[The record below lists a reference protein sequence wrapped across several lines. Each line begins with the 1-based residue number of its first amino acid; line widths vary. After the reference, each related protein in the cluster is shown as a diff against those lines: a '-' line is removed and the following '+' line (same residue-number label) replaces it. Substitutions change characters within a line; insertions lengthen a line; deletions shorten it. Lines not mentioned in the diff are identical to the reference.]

1 MSQVIIVQSG
11 LKIANNLCDI
21 LEKRDITV
29 IKAGT
34 RSTKPD
40 FLGIDLVGYNA
51 ETMVCSDFFEKEI
64 GGSSKL
70 VAAARQAKLSKV
82 IIIGIDSSV
91 NGIDI
96 KDELGGAVKKI
107 TVSDYTDQYSLELIF
122 NLCCQD
128 ISFSAGDIKTFE
140 LLSLA
145 RRVAN
150 TDVTVFING
159 PTGSGKEVLANY
171 LHENSNRKEEP
182 FVAVNCAAIPENML
196 EAILFG
202 HEKGA
207 FTGASNAN
215 KGIFRAADKG
225 TLLLDEISEMPLS
238 LQAKLLRV
246 LQERKVTPV
255 GGQRDIEVDVR
266 VLATSN
272 RDMAYEVNQSRF
284 REDLYYRLNVF
295 PLQTKNLSAR
305 KDDILPISI
314 KILDKHNKENGKI
327 PFITA
332 SARDLLLNHDWPGNV
347 RELEN
352 TLQRALVLSGG
363 NAIDNSSIMIDK
375 SLSNITE
382 NLAVGSLADQL
393 AFAKGEE
400 RAEDFSKKLN
410 DAFNSVAESQN
421 NAAKITKDYELG
433 KETDLTKVIMQQQI
447 SSIAF
452 QMTLNVRNKVLSSY
466 KDIMN
471 MPV

>member
-1 MSQVIIVQSG
+1 MSQVIVVQNS
-11 LKIANNLCDI
+11 LNIANNLCDL
-21 LEKRDITV
+21 LENRDITV
-29 IKAGT
+29 IKAG
-34 RSTKPD
+34 SDSSKPD
-40 FLGIDLVGYNA
+40 ILGIDLVGYNA
-51 ETMVCSDFFEKEI
+51 NTMVCSDIFEKEI

-70 VAAARQAKLSKV
+70 VSFARQAKLTKVV
-82 IIIGIDSSV
+82 IITESNLIS
-91 NGIDI
+91 GIDI
-96 KDELGGAVKKI
+96 QEELGGALKRI
-107 TVSDYTDQYSLELIF
+107 TVEDFTDPYSLELIF
-122 NLCCQD
+122 NVCCPD
-128 ISFSAGDIKTFE
+128 VLFSAGDIKTFE

-171 LHENSNRKEEP
+171 LHENSSRKEEP

-272 RDMAYEVNQSRF
+272 RDMASEVNQSRF

-295 PLQTKNLSAR
+295 PLQTKKLSDR

-314 KILDKHNKENGKI
+314 KILDKHNKDNGTI

-332 SARDLLLNHDWPGNV
+332 DARDLLLKHDWPGNV

-363 NAIDNSSIMIDK
+363 KAIDQMSIMIDK
-375 SLSNITE
+375 SLSNINE
-382 NLAVGSLADQL
+382 NLSVETLADQL
-393 AFAKGEE
+393 AFAK
-400 RAEDFSKKLN
+400 A
-410 DAFNSVAESQN
+410 
-421 NAAKITKDYELG
+421 T
-433 KETDLTKVIMQQQI
+433 
-447 SSIAF
+447 
-452 QMTLNVRNKVLSSY
+452 
-466 KDIMN
+466 
-471 MPV
+471 

>member
-1 MSQVIIVQSG
+1 MSQVIVVQNS
-11 LKIANNLCDI
+11 LNIANNLCNL
-21 LEKRDITV
+21 LENRDVTV
-29 IKAGT
+29 IKAG
-34 RSTKPD
+34 SDSSKPD

-51 ETMVCSDFFEKEI
+51 NTMVCSDIFEKEI

-70 VAAARQAKLSKV
+70 VSLARQAKLTKVV
-82 IIIGIDSSV
+82 IITESNLV
-91 NGIDI
+91 AGIDI
-96 KDELGGAVKKI
+96 QDDLGGALKRI
-107 TVSDYTDQYSLELIF
+107 TVEDFTDPYSLELIF
-122 NLCCQD
+122 NVCCPD
-128 ISFSAGDIKTFE
+128 VLFSAGDIKTFE

-272 RDMAYEVNQSRF
+272 RDMASEVNQSRF

-295 PLQTKNLSAR
+295 PLQTKKLSDR

-314 KILDKHNKENGKI
+314 KILDKHNKENGTI
-327 PFITA
+327 PFITGD
-332 SARDLLLNHDWPGNV
+332 ARNLLLKHDWPGNV

-363 NAIDNSSIMIDK
+363 KAIDQMSIMIDK
-375 SLSNITE
+375 SLSNINE
-382 NLAVGSLADQL
+382 NLSVETLADQL
-393 AFAKGEE
+393 AFAK
-400 RAEDFSKKLN
+400 A
-410 DAFNSVAESQN
+410 
-421 NAAKITKDYELG
+421 T
-433 KETDLTKVIMQQQI
+433 
-447 SSIAF
+447 
-452 QMTLNVRNKVLSSY
+452 
-466 KDIMN
+466 
-471 MPV
+471 

>member
-1 MSQVIIVQSG
+1 MSQVIVVNNS
-11 LKIANNLCDI
+11 LKISNNLCDI

-29 IKAGT
+29 IKAGVG
-34 RSTKPD
+34 SSKPD
-40 FLGIDLVGYNA
+40 FLGIDLVGYQA
-51 ETMVCSDFFEKEI
+51 DTIVCSDIFEKEI

-70 VAAARQAKLSKV
+70 ISIARQSKLTK
-82 IIIGIDSSV
+82 IIIIADDKNT
-91 NGIDI
+91 NGIVI
-96 KDELGGAVKKI
+96 KDELGGAVKRI
-107 TVSDYTDQYSLELIF
+107 NIADFTDQYSLELIF
-122 NLCCQD
+122 NICCPN
-128 ISFSAGDIKTFE
+128 ISFSAGDTKTYE

-171 LHENSNRKEEP
+171 LHENSARKDQP

-255 GGQRDIEVDVR
+255 GGQRDIDVDVR

-295 PLQTKNLSAR
+295 PLQTRNLSSR

-314 KILDKHNKENGKI
+314 KILNKHIQEGESVPHLTYEAKE
-327 PFITA
+327 
-332 SARDLLLNHDWPGNV
+332 LLLNHDWPGNV

-352 TLQRALVLSGG
+352 TLQRALVLS
-363 NAIDNSSIMIDK
+363 NDNIIDDKSIMIDK
-375 SLSNITE
+375 SLSLINEKTS
-382 NLAVGSLADQL
+382 VDSLANQL
-393 AFAKGEE
+393 SFAK
-400 RAEDFSKKLN
+400 
-410 DAFNSVAESQN
+410 V
-421 NAAKITKDYELG
+421 T
-433 KETDLTKVIMQQQI
+433 
-447 SSIAF
+447 
-452 QMTLNVRNKVLSSY
+452 
-466 KDIMN
+466 
-471 MPV
+471 

>member
-1 MSQVIIVQSG
+1 MSQVIVVQSG

-34 RSTKPD
+34 GSTKPD
-40 FLGIDLVGYNA
+40 FLGVDLVGYHA
-51 ETMVCSDFFEKEI
+51 ETMVCSDVFEKEI

-70 VAAARQAKLSKV
+70 VAAARQAKLSK
-82 IIIGIDSSV
+82 ILIIGIDSSV
-91 NGIDI
+91 NGIEI

-122 NLCCQD
+122 NFCCQD

-327 PFITA
+327 PFITS

-363 NAIDNSSIMIDK
+363 NVIENTSIMIDK

-382 NLAVGSLADQL
+382 NLAVDSLADQL
-393 AFAKGEE
+393 AFAK
-400 RAEDFSKKLN
+400 A
-410 DAFNSVAESQN
+410 
-421 NAAKITKDYELG
+421 T
-433 KETDLTKVIMQQQI
+433 
-447 SSIAF
+447 
-452 QMTLNVRNKVLSSY
+452 
-466 KDIMN
+466 
-471 MPV
+471 

>member
-1 MSQVIIVQSG
+1 MSQVIVVNSN

-21 LEKRDITV
+21 LENRDITV
-29 IKAGT
+29 IKAG
-34 RSTKPD
+34 SDNSKPN
-40 FLGIDLVGYNA
+40 FLGIDLVGYQA
-51 ETMVCSDFFEKEI
+51 DTIVCSDAFEKEV
-64 GGSSKL
+64 GGSQKL
-70 VAAARQAKLSKV
+70 VAIARQAKLTKV
-82 IIIGIDSSV
+82 IIISEDVSV
-91 NGIDI
+91 NGFEV
-96 KDELGGAVKKI
+96 KSELGGALRR
-107 TVSDYTDQYSLELIF
+107 VSISDFTDQYSLELIF
-122 NLCCQD
+122 NMCCPD
-128 ISFSAGDIKTFE
+128 ISFSAGDIKTYE

-145 RRVAN
+145 KRVAN

-171 LHENSNRKEEP
+171 LHENSNRKDAP

-255 GGQRDIEVDVR
+255 GGQRDIDVDVR

-272 RDMAYEVNQSRF
+272 RDMASEVNQSRF

-314 KILDKHNKENGKI
+314 KILNKHFQENNMTPYMTSG
-327 PFITA
+327 
-332 SARDLLLNHDWPGNV
+332 ARELLLGHDWPGNV

-352 TLQRALVLSGG
+352 TLQRALVLCQ
-363 NAIDNSSIMIDK
+363 NNIIDENSIMIDK
-375 SLSNITE
+375 SLSNISNNSSIDTF
-382 NLAVGSLADQL
+382 ADQL
-393 AFAKGEE
+393 AFAK
-400 RAEDFSKKLN
+400 
-410 DAFNSVAESQN
+410 
-421 NAAKITKDYELG
+421 IT
-433 KETDLTKVIMQQQI
+433 
-447 SSIAF
+447 
-452 QMTLNVRNKVLSSY
+452 
-466 KDIMN
+466 
-471 MPV
+471 

>member
-1 MSQVIIVQSG
+1 MSQVIVVNNS

-21 LEKRDITV
+21 LEQRDITV
-29 IKAGT
+29 IKAGAG
-34 RSTKPD
+34 SSKPD
-40 FLGIDLVGYNA
+40 FFGIDLVGYQA
-51 ETMVCSDFFEKEI
+51 DTLVCSDLFEKEI

-70 VAAARQAKLSKV
+70 VSIARLAKLTK
-82 IIIGIDSSV
+82 IIIISEKINCNV
-91 NGIDI
+91 IEI
-96 KDELGGAVKKI
+96 KDELGGAVKRI
-107 TVSDYTDQYSLELIF
+107 TIADYTDQYSLELIF
-122 NLCCQD
+122 NTCCPNV
-128 ISFSAGDIKTFE
+128 SFSAGDIKTYE

-145 RRVAN
+145 RRVAS

-171 LHENSNRKEEP
+171 LHENSNRKDEP

-295 PLQTKNLSAR
+295 PLQTRNLSSR

-314 KILDKHNKENGKI
+314 KILNKHVQEAL
-327 PFITA
+327 PVPYLT
-332 SARDLLLNHDWPGNV
+332 SEARELLLNHNWPGNV

-352 TLQRALVLSGG
+352 TLQRALVLS
-363 NAIDNSSIMIDK
+363 NDNIIDDKSIMIDK
-375 SLSNITE
+375 SLSLINE
-382 NLAVGSLADQL
+382 NSSVDSFADQL
-393 AFAKGEE
+393 AFAK
-400 RAEDFSKKLN
+400 
-410 DAFNSVAESQN
+410 V
-421 NAAKITKDYELG
+421 T
-433 KETDLTKVIMQQQI
+433 
-447 SSIAF
+447 
-452 QMTLNVRNKVLSSY
+452 
-466 KDIMN
+466 
-471 MPV
+471 

>member
-1 MSQVIIVQSG
+1 MSQVIVIKNG
-11 LKIANNLCDI
+11 LKIVNNLCNI
-21 LEKRDITV
+21 LEKRDVTV

-34 RSTKPD
+34 DNSKPD
-40 FLGIDLVGYNA
+40 FFGIDLVGYQA
-51 ETMVCSDFFEKEI
+51 DTVVCSDIFEKEI

-70 VAAARQAKLSKV
+70 VSIARQAKLTK
-82 IIIGIDSSV
+82 IIIIADDSSC
-91 NGIDI
+91 NGIEI
-96 KDELGGAVKKI
+96 KDELGGAVKRI
-107 TVSDYTDQYSLELIF
+107 NIADYTDQYSLELIF
-122 NLCCQD
+122 NTCCPN
-128 ISFSAGDIKTFE
+128 ISFSAGDTKTYE

-145 RRVAN
+145 RRVAS

-255 GGQRDIEVDVR
+255 GGQRDIDVDVR

-272 RDMAYEVNQSRF
+272 RDMALEVNQSRF

-295 PLQTKNLSAR
+295 PLQTRNLSSR
-305 KDDILPISI
+305 KDDILPIAI
-314 KILDKHNKENGKI
+314 KILDKHNQEGKSS
-327 PFITA
+327 PYLTLE
-332 SARDLLLNHDWPGNV
+332 ARELLLSHNWPGNV

-352 TLQRALVLSGG
+352 TLQRALVLS
-363 NAIDNSSIMIDK
+363 NENIIDEKSIMIDK
-375 SLSNITE
+375 SLSKINESSSVDTF
-382 NLAVGSLADQL
+382 ADQL
-393 AFAKGEE
+393 AFAK
-400 RAEDFSKKLN
+400 
-410 DAFNSVAESQN
+410 V
-421 NAAKITKDYELG
+421 T
-433 KETDLTKVIMQQQI
+433 
-447 SSIAF
+447 
-452 QMTLNVRNKVLSSY
+452 
-466 KDIMN
+466 
-471 MPV
+471 

>member
-1 MSQVIIVQSG
+1 MNQIIVVQNK
-11 LKIANNLCDI
+11 LTIASNLSNI
-21 LEKRDITV
+21 LENRDITV

-34 RSTKPD
+34 DSSKPD
-40 FLGIDLVGYNA
+40 FLGIDLIGYQA
-51 ETMVCSDFFEKEI
+51 DTIVCSDVFEKEI

-70 VAAARQAKLSKV
+70 VSMARQAKLTKV
-82 IIIGIDSSV
+82 IIINDNKKV
-91 NGIDI
+91 NGIEI
-96 KDELGGAVKKI
+96 KEELGGAIKRI
-107 TVSDYTDQYSLELIF
+107 SLSDYTDPYALELIF
-122 NLCCQD
+122 NICCPD
-128 ISFSAGDIKTFE
+128 ISFAAGDAQTFE

-171 LHENSNRKEEP
+171 LHDNSNRKGEP

-255 GGQRDIEVDVR
+255 GGQRDIDVDVR

-272 RDMAYEVNQSRF
+272 RDMASEVRQSRF

-305 KDDILPISI
+305 KDDILPITL
-314 KILDKHNKENGKI
+314 KILDKHKKENGTI
-327 PFITA
+327 PFINHE
-332 SARDLLLNHDWPGNV
+332 ARELLINHSWPGNV

-352 TLQRALVLSGG
+352 TLQRALVLSDHSV
-363 NAIDNSSIMIDK
+363 IEKSSIMIDQ
-375 SLSNITE
+375 SLSNINE
-382 NLAVGSLADQL
+382 KSSVESLADQL
-393 AFAKGEE
+393 AFA
-400 RAEDFSKKLN
+400 RA
-410 DAFNSVAESQN
+410 
-421 NAAKITKDYELG
+421 TY
-433 KETDLTKVIMQQQI
+433 
-447 SSIAF
+447 
-452 QMTLNVRNKVLSSY
+452 
-466 KDIMN
+466 
-471 MPV
+471 

>member
-1 MSQVIIVQSG
+1 MSQVIVVQNS
-11 LKIANNLCDI
+11 LNIANNLCDL
-21 LEKRDITV
+21 LENRDVTV
-29 IKAGT
+29 IKAG
-34 RSTKPD
+34 SDSSKPD
-40 FLGIDLVGYNA
+40 ILGIDLVGYNA
-51 ETMVCSDFFEKEI
+51 NTMVCSDIFEKEI

-70 VAAARQAKLSKV
+70 VSFARQAKLTKVV
-82 IIIGIDSSV
+82 IITESNLIS
-91 NGIDI
+91 GIDI
-96 KDELGGAVKKI
+96 QDELGGALKRI
-107 TVSDYTDQYSLELIF
+107 TVEDFTDQYSLELIF
-122 NLCCQD
+122 NVCCPD
-128 ISFSAGDIKTFE
+128 VLFSAGDIKTFE

-171 LHENSNRKEEP
+171 LHENSSRKQEP

-255 GGQRDIEVDVR
+255 GGQRDVEVDVR

-272 RDMAYEVNQSRF
+272 RDMASEVNQSRF
-284 REDLYYRLNVF
+284 REDLYYRLNVL
-295 PLQTKNLSAR
+295 PLQTKKLSDR

-314 KILDKHNKENGKI
+314 KILDKHNKENGTI

-332 SARDLLLNHDWPGNV
+332 NARDLLLKHDWPGNV

-363 NAIDNSSIMIDK
+363 KAIDQMSIMIDK
-375 SLSNITE
+375 SLSNINE
-382 NLAVGSLADQL
+382 NLSVETLADQL
-393 AFAKGEE
+393 AFAK
-400 RAEDFSKKLN
+400 A
-410 DAFNSVAESQN
+410 
-421 NAAKITKDYELG
+421 T
-433 KETDLTKVIMQQQI
+433 
-447 SSIAF
+447 
-452 QMTLNVRNKVLSSY
+452 
-466 KDIMN
+466 
-471 MPV
+471 

>member
-1 MSQVIIVQSG
+1 MSQVIVVNNN
-11 LKIANNLCDI
+11 LKIANNLCNI
-21 LEKRDITV
+21 LESRDVTV
-29 IKAGT
+29 IKAG
-34 RSTKPD
+34 SDDSKPN
-40 FLGIDLVGYNA
+40 FLGIDLVGYQA
-51 ETMVCSDFFEKEI
+51 DTVVCSDFFEKEV

-70 VAAARQAKLSKV
+70 VAIARQAKLSK
-82 IIIGIDSSV
+82 IIIITEDSSI
-91 NGIDI
+91 NGIES
-96 KDELGGAVKKI
+96 KHELGGAVRR
-107 TVSDYTDQYSLELIF
+107 VSISDFTDQYTLELVF
-122 NLCCQD
+122 NMCCPD
-128 ISFSAGDIKTFE
+128 ISFSAGDIKTYE

-145 RRVAN
+145 KRVAN

-171 LHENSNRKEEP
+171 LHENSNRKGEP

-255 GGQRDIEVDVR
+255 GGQRDIDVDVR

-272 RDMAYEVNQSRF
+272 RDMASEVNQSRF

-295 PLQTKNLSAR
+295 PLQTRNLSAR

-314 KILDKHNKENGKI
+314 KILNKHYKENDAI
-327 PFITA
+327 PYMTNC
-332 SARDLLLNHDWPGNV
+332 ARDLLLNHSWPGNV

-352 TLQRALVLSGG
+352 TLQRALVLSQGHI
-363 NAIDNSSIMIDK
+363 IDKNSIMIDQ
-375 SLSNITE
+375 SLSNISNHSSVDTF
-382 NLAVGSLADQL
+382 ADQL
-393 AFAKGEE
+393 AFAK
-400 RAEDFSKKLN
+400 
-410 DAFNSVAESQN
+410 
-421 NAAKITKDYELG
+421 IT
-433 KETDLTKVIMQQQI
+433 
-447 SSIAF
+447 
-452 QMTLNVRNKVLSSY
+452 
-466 KDIMN
+466 
-471 MPV
+471 

>member
-1 MSQVIIVQSG
+1 MSQVIVVQNS
-11 LKIANNLCDI
+11 LNIANNLCDL
-21 LEKRDITV
+21 LENRDITV
-29 IKAGT
+29 IKAG
-34 RSTKPD
+34 SDSSKPD

-51 ETMVCSDFFEKEI
+51 NTMVCSDIFEKEI

-70 VAAARQAKLSKV
+70 VSLARQAKLTKVV
-82 IIIGIDSSV
+82 IITESNLV
-91 NGIDI
+91 AGIDI
-96 KDELGGAVKKI
+96 QDDLGGALKRI
-107 TVSDYTDQYSLELIF
+107 TVEDFTDPYSLELIF
-122 NLCCQD
+122 NVCCPD
-128 ISFSAGDIKTFE
+128 VLFSAGDIKTFE

-272 RDMAYEVNQSRF
+272 RDMASEVNQSRF

-295 PLQTKNLSAR
+295 PLQTKKLSDR

-314 KILDKHNKENGKI
+314 KILDKHNKENGTI
-327 PFITA
+327 PFITGD
-332 SARDLLLNHDWPGNV
+332 ARNLLLKHNWPGNV

-363 NAIDNSSIMIDK
+363 KAIDQMSIMIDK
-375 SLSNITE
+375 SLSNINE
-382 NLAVGSLADQL
+382 NLSVETLADQL
-393 AFAKGEE
+393 AFAK
-400 RAEDFSKKLN
+400 A
-410 DAFNSVAESQN
+410 
-421 NAAKITKDYELG
+421 TW
-433 KETDLTKVIMQQQI
+433 
-447 SSIAF
+447 
-452 QMTLNVRNKVLSSY
+452 
-466 KDIMN
+466 
-471 MPV
+471 

>member
-1 MSQVIIVQSG
+1 MRFFE
-11 LKIANNLCDI
+11 N
-21 LEKRDITV
+21 RDVTV
-29 IKAGT
+29 IKAG
-34 RSTKPD
+34 SDSSKPD

-51 ETMVCSDFFEKEI
+51 NTMVCSDIFEKEI

-70 VAAARQAKLSKV
+70 VSLARQAKLTKV
-82 IIIGIDSSV
+82 IIITESNLVAGINIQD
-91 NGIDI
+91 D
-96 KDELGGAVKKI
+96 LGGALKRI
-107 TVSDYTDQYSLELIF
+107 TVEDFTDPYSLELIF
-122 NLCCQD
+122 NVCCPD
-128 ISFSAGDIKTFE
+128 VLFSAGDIKTFE

-171 LHENSNRKEEP
+171 LHENSSRKEEP

-255 GGQRDIEVDVR
+255 GGQRDIDVDVR

-272 RDMAYEVNQSRF
+272 RDMASEVNQSRF

-295 PLQTKNLSAR
+295 PLQTKKLSDR

-314 KILDKHNKENGKI
+314 KILDKHNKENGTI
-327 PFITA
+327 PFITPD
-332 SARDLLLNHDWPGNV
+332 ARDLLLKHDWPGNV

-363 NAIDNSSIMIDK
+363 KAIDQMSIMIDK
-375 SLSNITE
+375 SLSNINE
-382 NLAVGSLADQL
+382 NLSVETLADQL
-393 AFAKGEE
+393 AFAK
-400 RAEDFSKKLN
+400 A
-410 DAFNSVAESQN
+410 
-421 NAAKITKDYELG
+421 T
-433 KETDLTKVIMQQQI
+433 
-447 SSIAF
+447 
-452 QMTLNVRNKVLSSY
+452 
-466 KDIMN
+466 
-471 MPV
+471 

>member
-1 MSQVIIVQSG
+1 MSQVIVVQNS
-11 LKIANNLCDI
+11 LNIANNLCDL
-21 LEKRDITV
+21 LENRDITV
-29 IKAGT
+29 IKAG
-34 RSTKPD
+34 SDSSKPD

-51 ETMVCSDFFEKEI
+51 NTMVCSDIFEKEI

-70 VAAARQAKLSKV
+70 VSLARQAKLTKVV
-82 IIIGIDSSV
+82 IITESNLV
-91 NGIDI
+91 AGIDI
-96 KDELGGAVKKI
+96 QDDLGGALKRI
-107 TVSDYTDQYSLELIF
+107 TVEDFTDPYSLELIF
-122 NLCCQD
+122 NVCCPD
-128 ISFSAGDIKTFE
+128 VLFSAGDIKTFE

-272 RDMAYEVNQSRF
+272 RDMASEVNQSRF

-295 PLQTKNLSAR
+295 PLQTKKLSDR

-314 KILDKHNKENGKI
+314 KILDKHNKENGTI
-327 PFITA
+327 PFITTD
-332 SARDLLLNHDWPGNV
+332 ARDLLLKHNWPGNV

-363 NAIDNSSIMIDK
+363 KAIDQMSIMIDK
-375 SLSNITE
+375 SLSNINE
-382 NLAVGSLADQL
+382 NLSVETLADQL
-393 AFAKGEE
+393 AFAK
-400 RAEDFSKKLN
+400 A
-410 DAFNSVAESQN
+410 
-421 NAAKITKDYELG
+421 TW
-433 KETDLTKVIMQQQI
+433 
-447 SSIAF
+447 
-452 QMTLNVRNKVLSSY
+452 
-466 KDIMN
+466 
-471 MPV
+471 

>member
-1 MSQVIIVQSG
+1 MSQVIVVNNS

-21 LEKRDITV
+21 LEQRDITV
-29 IKAGT
+29 IKAGVG
-34 RSTKPD
+34 SSKPD
-40 FLGIDLVGYNA
+40 FFGIDLVGYQA
-51 ETMVCSDFFEKEI
+51 DTIVCSDIFEKEI

-70 VAAARQAKLSKV
+70 VSIARQAKLTK
-82 IIIGIDSSV
+82 IIIVADDSNC
-91 NGIDI
+91 NGIEI
-96 KDELGGAVKKI
+96 NDELGGAVKRI
-107 TVSDYTDQYSLELIF
+107 NIADYTDQYSLELIF
-122 NLCCQD
+122 NTCCPN
-128 ISFSAGDIKTFE
+128 ISFSAGDTKTYE

-145 RRVAN
+145 RRVAS

-171 LHENSNRKEEP
+171 LHENSNRKDEP

-255 GGQRDIEVDVR
+255 GGQRDIDVDVR

-272 RDMAYEVNQSRF
+272 RDMAHEVNQSRF

-295 PLQTKNLSAR
+295 PLQTRNLSSR
-305 KDDILPISI
+305 KDDILPIAI
-314 KILDKHNKENGKI
+314 KILDKHNQEGKSSPYLTI
-327 PFITA
+327 E
-332 SARDLLLNHDWPGNV
+332 ARELLLSHNWPGNV

-352 TLQRALVLSGG
+352 TLQRALVLS
-363 NAIDNSSIMIDK
+363 NDNIIDKKSIMIDK
-375 SLSNITE
+375 SLSKINESSSVDTF
-382 NLAVGSLADQL
+382 ADQL
-393 AFAKGEE
+393 AFAK
-400 RAEDFSKKLN
+400 
-410 DAFNSVAESQN
+410 V
-421 NAAKITKDYELG
+421 T
-433 KETDLTKVIMQQQI
+433 
-447 SSIAF
+447 
-452 QMTLNVRNKVLSSY
+452 
-466 KDIMN
+466 
-471 MPV
+471 

>member
-1 MSQVIIVQSG
+1 MSQVIVVNNS

-21 LEKRDITV
+21 LEQRDITV
-29 IKAGT
+29 IKAGVG
-34 RSTKPD
+34 SSKPD
-40 FLGIDLVGYNA
+40 FFGIDLVGYQA
-51 ETMVCSDFFEKEI
+51 DTIVCSDIFEKEI

-70 VAAARQAKLSKV
+70 VSIARQAKLTK
-82 IIIGIDSSV
+82 IIIVADDSNC
-91 NGIDI
+91 NGIEI
-96 KDELGGAVKKI
+96 NDELGGAVKRI
-107 TVSDYTDQYSLELIF
+107 NIADYTDQYSLELIF
-122 NLCCQD
+122 NTCCPN
-128 ISFSAGDIKTFE
+128 ISFSAGDSKTYE

-145 RRVAN
+145 RRVAS

-255 GGQRDIEVDVR
+255 GGQRDIDVDVR

-272 RDMAYEVNQSRF
+272 RDMAHEVNQSRF

-295 PLQTKNLSAR
+295 PLQTRNLSSR
-305 KDDILPISI
+305 KDDILPIAI
-314 KILDKHNKENGKI
+314 KILDKHSQEGKSSPYLTI
-327 PFITA
+327 E
-332 SARDLLLNHDWPGNV
+332 ARELLLSHNWPGNV

-352 TLQRALVLSGG
+352 TLQRALVLS
-363 NAIDNSSIMIDK
+363 NENIIDDKSIMIDK
-375 SLSNITE
+375 SLSKINESSSVDTF
-382 NLAVGSLADQL
+382 ADQL
-393 AFAKGEE
+393 AFAK
-400 RAEDFSKKLN
+400 
-410 DAFNSVAESQN
+410 V
-421 NAAKITKDYELG
+421 T
-433 KETDLTKVIMQQQI
+433 
-447 SSIAF
+447 
-452 QMTLNVRNKVLSSY
+452 
-466 KDIMN
+466 
-471 MPV
+471 

>member
-1 MSQVIIVQSG
+1 MSQVIVVNNS

-21 LEKRDITV
+21 LEQRNITV
-29 IKAGT
+29 IKAGVG
-34 RSTKPD
+34 SSKPD
-40 FLGIDLVGYNA
+40 FFGIDLVGYQA
-51 ETMVCSDFFEKEI
+51 DTIVCSDIFEKEI

-70 VAAARQAKLSKV
+70 VSIARQAKLTK
-82 IIIGIDSSV
+82 IIIIADDSNCSGIE
-91 NGIDI
+91 I
-96 KDELGGAVKKI
+96 KDELGGAVKRMNI
-107 TVSDYTDQYSLELIF
+107 ADYTDQYSLEIIF
-122 NLCCQD
+122 NTCCPN
-128 ISFSAGDIKTFE
+128 ISFSAGDPKTYE

-145 RRVAN
+145 RRVAS

-171 LHENSNRKEEP
+171 LHENSDRKEEP

-255 GGQRDIEVDVR
+255 GGQRDIEVNVR

-272 RDMAYEVNQSRF
+272 RDMALEVNQSRF

-295 PLQTKNLSAR
+295 PLQTRNLSSR
-305 KDDILPISI
+305 KDDILPIAI
-314 KILDKHNKENGKI
+314 KILDKHNQEGKSS
-327 PFITA
+327 PYLTLE
-332 SARDLLLNHDWPGNV
+332 ARELLLSHNWPGNV

-352 TLQRALVLSGG
+352 TLQRALVLS
-363 NAIDNSSIMIDK
+363 NENIIDEKSIMIDK
-375 SLSNITE
+375 SLSKINESSSVDTF
-382 NLAVGSLADQL
+382 ADQL
-393 AFAKGEE
+393 AFAK
-400 RAEDFSKKLN
+400 
-410 DAFNSVAESQN
+410 V
-421 NAAKITKDYELG
+421 T
-433 KETDLTKVIMQQQI
+433 
-447 SSIAF
+447 
-452 QMTLNVRNKVLSSY
+452 
-466 KDIMN
+466 
-471 MPV
+471 

>member
-1 MSQVIIVQSG
+1 MSQVIVVNNS

-34 RSTKPD
+34 GSSKPD
-40 FLGIDLVGYNA
+40 FFGIDLVGYQA
-51 ETMVCSDFFEKEI
+51 DTIVCSDIFEKEI

-70 VAAARQAKLSKV
+70 VSIARQAKLTK
-82 IIIGIDSSV
+82 IIIIADNNDC
-91 NGIDI
+91 NGLEI
-96 KDELGGAVKKI
+96 KDELGGAVKRI
-107 TVSDYTDQYSLELIF
+107 NISDHTDQYSLELIF
-122 NLCCQD
+122 NTCCPN
-128 ISFSAGDIKTFE
+128 ISFSAGDIKTYE

-145 RRVAN
+145 RRVAS

-171 LHENSNRKEEP
+171 LHENSNRKDEP

-255 GGQRDIEVDVR
+255 GGQRDIDVDVR

-272 RDMAYEVNQSRF
+272 RDIAHEVNQSRF

-295 PLQTKNLSAR
+295 PLQTRNLSSR
-305 KDDILPISI
+305 KDDILPIAI
-314 KILDKHNKENGKI
+314 KILDKHNQEDKSVPYLTSE
-327 PFITA
+327 
-332 SARDLLLNHDWPGNV
+332 ARELLLNHNWPGNV

-352 TLQRALVLSGG
+352 TLQRALVLS
-363 NAIDNSSIMIDK
+363 NENIIDDKSIMIDK
-375 SLSNITE
+375 SLSKINE
-382 NLAVGSLADQL
+382 NSSFDSFADQL
-393 AFAKGEE
+393 AFAK
-400 RAEDFSKKLN
+400 
-410 DAFNSVAESQN
+410 V
-421 NAAKITKDYELG
+421 T
-433 KETDLTKVIMQQQI
+433 
-447 SSIAF
+447 
-452 QMTLNVRNKVLSSY
+452 
-466 KDIMN
+466 
-471 MPV
+471 

>member
-1 MSQVIIVQSG
+1 MSQVIVIKNS

-21 LEKRDITV
+21 LEKRDVTV

-34 RSTKPD
+34 DNSKPD
-40 FLGIDLVGYNA
+40 FFGIDLVGYQA
-51 ETMVCSDFFEKEI
+51 DTVVCSDIFEKEI

-70 VAAARQAKLSKV
+70 VSVARQAKLSK
-82 IIIGIDSSV
+82 IIIIADDSKI
-91 NGIDI
+91 NGIEI
-96 KDELGGAVKKI
+96 KDELGGAVKRV

-122 NLCCQD
+122 NTCCPN
-128 ISFSAGDIKTFE
+128 ISFSAGDTKTYE

-145 RRVAN
+145 RRVAS

-171 LHENSNRKEEP
+171 LHENSNRKEDP

-255 GGQRDIEVDVR
+255 GGQRDIDVDVR

-295 PLQTKNLSAR
+295 PLQTRNLSSR
-305 KDDILPISI
+305 KDDIMPISL
-314 KILDKHNKENGKI
+314 KILDKHNRESKTM
-327 PFITA
+327 PYIT
-332 SARDLLLNHDWPGNV
+332 SDARELLLNHNWPGNV

-352 TLQRALVLSGG
+352 TLQRALVLCRD
-363 NAIDNSSIMIDK
+363 NIIDSTSIMIDK
-375 SLSNITE
+375 SLSNINE
-382 NLAVGSLADQL
+382 NSSVGSFADQL
-393 AFAKGEE
+393 AFAK
-400 RAEDFSKKLN
+400 
-410 DAFNSVAESQN
+410 V
-421 NAAKITKDYELG
+421 T
-433 KETDLTKVIMQQQI
+433 
-447 SSIAF
+447 
-452 QMTLNVRNKVLSSY
+452 
-466 KDIMN
+466 
-471 MPV
+471 

>member
-1 MSQVIIVQSG
+1 MSQVIVVQNS
-11 LKIANNLCDI
+11 LNIANNLCDL
-21 LEKRDITV
+21 LENRDVTV
-29 IKAGT
+29 IKAG
-34 RSTKPD
+34 SDSSKPD

-51 ETMVCSDFFEKEI
+51 NTMVCSDIFEKEI

-70 VAAARQAKLSKV
+70 VSFARQAKLTKV
-82 IIIGIDSSV
+82 IIITESNLIT
-91 NGIDI
+91 GIDI
-96 KDELGGAVKKI
+96 KDDLGGALKRI
-107 TVSDYTDQYSLELIF
+107 TVEDFTDPYSLELIF
-122 NLCCQD
+122 NVCCPD
-128 ISFSAGDIKTFE
+128 VLFSAGDIKTFE

-272 RDMAYEVNQSRF
+272 RDMASEVNQSRF

-295 PLQTKNLSAR
+295 PLQTKKLSER

-314 KILDKHNKENGKI
+314 KILDKHNKENGTI
-327 PFITA
+327 PFITGD
-332 SARDLLLNHDWPGNV
+332 ARNLLLKHDWPGNV

-363 NAIDNSSIMIDK
+363 KAIDQMSIMIDK
-375 SLSNITE
+375 SLSNINE
-382 NLAVGSLADQL
+382 NLSVETLADQL
-393 AFAKGEE
+393 AFAK
-400 RAEDFSKKLN
+400 A
-410 DAFNSVAESQN
+410 
-421 NAAKITKDYELG
+421 T
-433 KETDLTKVIMQQQI
+433 
-447 SSIAF
+447 
-452 QMTLNVRNKVLSSY
+452 
-466 KDIMN
+466 
-471 MPV
+471 